1 MAFERLQYRIPF
13 FLGLWQHEHPSRYAS
28 FELLSYYAQ
37 CRCEHK
43 RTAIRLE
50 RSLLDRRPIV
60 QHEPLRVVEE
70 TPETRAIIRLSA
82 LLVRTFPKLEDIL
95 TETNDSNAAM
105 APDDVLDNV
114 TLFWLTNSS
123 FGGTPLLGE
132 QARLFQSQGRHR
144 PSCRE
149 RVPRRTLP
157 EPPKLGGACLSQPR
171 PLQQG

>member
-1 MAFERLQYRIPF
+1 MPRHASSPRCWQTLAGFADSPIGLAT
-13 FLGLWQHEHPSRYAS
+13 FLLDYDA
-28 FELLSYYAQ
+28 
-37 CRCEHK
+37 
-43 RTAIRLE
+43 
-50 RSLLDRRPIV
+50 RSLELIARSFDG
-60 QHEPLRVVEE
+60 QAEG
-70 TPETRAIIRLSA
+70 
-82 LLVRTFPKLEDIL
+82 L
-95 TETNDSNAAM
+95 T
-105 APDDVLDNV
+105 PDDVLDNV
-114 TLFWLTNSS
+114 TLFWLTNGS